1 MCQTPFYWDLS
12 PKKHKEIRYNSN
24 FLFSLN
30 ALKRCHLFF
39 FNILVKNQV
48 VVVTVKEY
56 DFFRIWLGGGG
67 GGYCDGMYRVPHKIH

>member
-1 MCQTPFYWDLS
+1 VSNTFLLGPIAKKNIKKSATILIFVFPQRAKTVSPF
-12 PKKHKEIRYNSN
+12 
-24 FLFSLN
+24 
-30 ALKRCHLFF
+30 LKYF
-39 FNILVKNQV
+39 LVKNQV